1 MRFRFALLTATA
13 LLSSLACAADAPAPS
28 RVLVE
33 IYRIAPG
40 AHEQF
45 LRTIAQADEANRL
58 AGLPPRQLY
67 VHQDGANWDFMLIQ
81 PASTPPAKSDALD
94 AAWKKLGLP
103 SGARFF
109 VEFRKNIAKTCA
121 PRSTEIGASP
131 SAVPSFTDLRFIRY
145 VLPFSST

>member
-1 MRFRFALLTATA
+1 MRFRFAVLTATV
-13 LLSSLACAADAPAPS
+13 LLSSLVSSLARAADAPAPS

-45 LRTIAQADEANRL
+45 LRMIAQADEANRL
-58 AGLPPRQLY
+58 AGLPARQLY

-81 PASTPPAKSDALD
+81 PAETPPGKSEALE

-109 VEFRKNIAKTCA
+109 VDFRRNVA
-121 PRSTEIGASP
+121 EH
-131 SAVPSFTDLRFIRY
+131 TDTF
-145 VLPFSST
+145 